1 MNHEPIRI
9 CILGGGFGGLYTA
22 LYLSR
27 GEWLFA
33 PSWVKLFAPSW
44 IRKFAPNW
52 IKSGK
57 CEITLVEPKDNFL
70 FSPLLYEVLTDEL
83 QRWEIAPSY
92 QKLLAG
98 GKIKWCQDAVEG
110 VDLKTHRVDLLSG
123 NYLSYDYLVLAVG
136 NKSWFP
142 DLPGLREYALTF
154 RSLADADR
162 LEERL
167 RIMETSERQKLRI
180 AVIGG
185 GANGVELACKLCD
198 RLQGRVNIFLIERG
212 KEILSPFPKGV
223 KKAAN
228 RAINKRAIDVY
239 LETDIK
245 EISADNIV
253 LNNGQNITVPLDL
266 VLWTAGTE
274 SIPWVRDL
282 DCQQTS
288 RGKLLTRPTLQ
299 LIDYPEVFAL
309 GDLADLRTS
318 KTKSVPM
325 TAQAAYQQAS
335 CVAKNIRATLEGK
348 SLRRFRY
355 LHLGDMLTL
364 GKGVAVVSSYGLN
377 LEGFLGGIVRRLVYI
392 QRLPTWRHR
401 LQVFK
406 NLVRRCTRINADRL
420 M

>member
-1 MNHEPIRI
+1 MNNEPIKI

-22 LYLSR
+22 LYLSD
-27 GEWLFA
+27 FA
-33 PSWVKLFAPSW
+33 WV
-44 IRKFAPNW
+44 
-52 IKSGK
+52 KSGK
-57 CEITLVEPKDNFL
+57 CEIILVEPKDNFL
-70 FSPLLYEVLTDEL
+70 FSPLLYEILTGEL

-98 GKIKWCQDAVEG
+98 TKIRFCQDAVEG
-110 VDLKTHRVDLLSG
+110 VDLKTRRVDLLSG
-123 NYLSYDYLVLAVG
+123 DRLSYDYLVVAVG

-142 DLPGLREYALTF
+142 DIPGLKEYALTF

-162 LEERL
+162 LEEKL
-167 RIMETSERQKLRI
+167 RVMEASERQRLRI

-198 RLQGRVNIFLIERG
+198 RLQGRVNVLLIERG
-212 KEILSPFPKGV
+212 KELLSPFSNGV
-223 KKAAN
+223 KKAASK
-228 RAINKRAIDVY
+228 AIKKRAIEVY
-239 LETDIK
+239 LETDVR
-245 EISADNIV
+245 EIEADKII
-253 LNNGQNITVPLDL
+253 LNNGENITLPVDL

-274 SIPWVRDL
+274 SIAWVRNL

-288 RGKLLTRPTLQ
+288 TGKLLTRPTLQ
-299 LIDYPEVFAL
+299 LIDYLEVFAV
-309 GDLADLRTS
+309 GDLADIRNS
-318 KTKSVPM
+318 KTKSVPI

-335 CVAKNIRATLEGK
+335 CAAKNIKAVLSGK
-348 SLRRFRY
+348 SLKRFRY

-377 LEGFLGGIVRRLVYI
+377 LEGVLGGLVRRLVYI

-406 NLVRRCTRINADRL
+406 NLIRR
-420 M
+420 

>member
-1 MNHEPIRI
+1 MNDEPIKKI

-22 LYLSR
+22 LYLCR
-27 GEWLFA
+27 GEWLCFSQKSYA
-33 PSWVKLFAPSW
+33 NARSWVKGFTS
-44 IRKFAPNW
+44 NW
-52 IKSGK
+52 IESGK

-83 QRWEIAPSY
+83 QRWEISPSY
-92 QKLLAG
+92 QKLLTG
-98 GKIKWCQDAVEG
+98 TKIRFCQDTVEN
-110 VDLKTHRVDLLSG
+110 VDLKTRQVDLSSG
-123 NYLSYDYLVLAVG
+123 DRLSYDYLVLAVG

-142 DLPGLREYALTF
+142 DIPGLREYALTF

-162 LEERL
+162 LEEKL
-167 RIMETSERQKLRI
+167 RIMEASERQKLKI

-185 GANGVELACKLCD
+185 GANGVELACKLSD
-198 RLQGRVNIFLIERG
+198 RLQGRVNILLIERG
-212 KEILSPFPKGV
+212 KEILSPFSQGV
-223 KKAAN
+223 KKAASK
-228 RAINKRAIDVY
+228 AIKKRTIDVY

-245 EISADNIV
+245 EISTDNIV
-253 LNNGQNITVPLDL
+253 LNNGQDITVLVDL

-274 SIPWVRDL
+274 SIPWVRNL

-309 GDLADLRTS
+309 GDLADIRSS
-318 KTKSVPM
+318 KTESVPM

-335 CVAKNIRATLEGK
+335 CVAKNIKATLEGK
-348 SLRRFRY
+348 SLKRFRY

-364 GKGVAVVSSYGLN
+364 GKGVAVVSSYGIN

-401 LQVFK
+401 LQVLK
-406 NLVRRCTRINADRL
+406 NLVRRCTRINADK
-420 M
+420 